1 MCGESPTL
9 INIWLLLFFE
19 NLYVFTCFGFYAICL
34 HLLGNQLHSR
44 VNQNSYTMAFI
55 KVLKFSKT
63 VSKVC
68 KAGVCSTRLEKH
80 DFSLQVSICFNNHTQ
95 EQEPFLLYSFT
106 QFRSK
111 NKRNIEIVSL
121 RSLRRTVMCHH
132 PKTQSRSILS
142 ELWLSGILLGLS
154 VVCLRV
160 NTETE

>member
-1 MCGESPTL
+1 MV
-9 INIWLLLFFE
+9 IIVFE

-44 VNQNSYTMAFI
+44 VNQNLYTMAFI

-68 KAGVCSTRLEKH
+68 KAGVCSTGLEKH
-80 DFSLQVSICFNNHTQ
+80 DFSLKISICSNNHYKTKKLSCIIR
-95 EQEPFLLYSFT
+95 LLILGQRIKET
-106 QFRSK
+106 
-111 NKRNIEIVSL
+111 L
-121 RSLRRTVMCHH
+121 RLYHWDHWEELRTVMCHH

-154 VVCLRV
+154 VVCLQV
-160 NTETE
+160 NTETGEDPEF

>member
-44 VNQNSYTMAFI
+44 VNQNLYTMAFI

-68 KAGVCSTRLEKH
+68 KAGVCSTGLEKH
-80 DFSLQVSICFNNHTQ
+80 DFSLKISICSNNHYKTKKLSC
-95 EQEPFLLYSFT
+95 FIRLLILGQRIKETLRLYHWDHWEELSCAIILKHRAD
-106 QFRSK
+106 QSS
-111 NKRNIEIVSL
+111 VSYD
-121 RSLRRTVMCHH
+121 
-132 PKTQSRSILS
+132 
-142 ELWLSGILLGLS
+142 
-154 VVCLRV
+154 CL
-160 NTETE
+160 EYY

>member
-44 VNQNSYTMAFI
+44 VNQNLYTIAFI

-68 KAGVCSTRLEKH
+68 KAGVCSTGLEKH
-80 DFSLQVSICFNNHTQ
+80 DFSLKVSICSNNHYRARTYLAL
-95 EQEPFLLYSFT
+95 FLGSF
-106 QFRSK
+106 
-111 NKRNIEIVSL
+111 
-121 RSLRRTVMCHH
+121 
-132 PKTQSRSILS
+132 
-142 ELWLSGILLGLS
+142 
-154 VVCLRV
+154 
-160 NTETE
+160 

>member
-44 VNQNSYTMAFI
+44 VNQNLYTIAFI

-68 KAGVCSTRLEKH
+68 KAGVCSTGLEKH
-80 DFSLQVSICFNNHTQ
+80 DFSLKVSICSNNHYRARTY
-95 EQEPFLLYSFT
+95 LASF
-106 QFRSK
+106 FRSFQVK
-111 NKRNIEIVSL
+111 E
-121 RSLRRTVMCHH
+121 
-132 PKTQSRSILS
+132 
-142 ELWLSGILLGLS
+142 
-154 VVCLRV
+154 
-160 NTETE
+160 